1 MSTSHVLLGLPFR
14 GSTLALLALLAGCGS
29 QSGGPKG
36 MGNPAATASGSGQQ
50 PQFDAST
57 GMTSSTTGANGADAS
72 TSTGTTGADG
82 STSTGGGSN
91 HSGDS
96 GTSGPTGGTNDAGS
110 MSSSDS
116 GAGGNGSGDAAAC
129 NIISDGGTD
138 PCTAPLQPNDD
149 RLCVMNYG
157 GQMRQFYIYATPNFN
172 PCQPASLI
180 MDCHGLSESAETQ
193 AGKAP
198 FVLSG
203 SGTFPN
209 GYGSSWR
216 MAVQN
221 DNAIVVTPQG
231 ISNSWTPSSDVGF
244 INAAADTVEAI
255 ANVNLDHVYV
265 TGISM
270 GGQMTVAVGCDNAN
284 RWRAMAPVSMLQQSC
299 ASLSKPTPVIS
310 FHATGDQ
317 LTSYSADQMLMGTIA
332 GFDNCKSGPTQTV
345 AYGGPNSSK
354 DKVCFVSPNGI
365 GAPDA
370 PDPYHIPLQA
380 CPTSAPETDCVTYS
394 QCDNG
399 VEVVFCTVAASSQPL
414 GGHILYNNDTQLDLS
429 AVAWPFLKKFW

>member
-1 MSTSHVLLGLPFR
+1 M
-14 GSTLALLALLAGCGS
+14 
-29 QSGGPKG
+29 
-36 MGNPAATASGSGQQ
+36 
-50 PQFDAST
+50 
-57 GMTSSTTGANGADAS
+57 
-72 TSTGTTGADG
+72 
-82 STSTGGGSN
+82 
-91 HSGDS
+91 
-96 GTSGPTGGTNDAGS
+96 
-110 MSSSDS
+110 
-116 GAGGNGSGDAAAC
+116 
-129 NIISDGGTD
+129 
-138 PCTAPLQPNDD
+138 PNDD
-149 RLCVMNYG
+149 RLCMMTYMG
-157 GQMRQFYIYATPNFN
+157 TQRQFYIYATPNYN

-231 ISNSWTPSSDVGF
+231 VSNSWTPATDVGF
-244 INAAADTVEAI
+244 VNAAADLVESI
-255 ANVNLDHVYV
+255 ANVNPDHVYV

-270 GGQMTVAVGCDNAN
+270 GGQMTVAVGCDNAS
-284 RWRAMAPVSMLQQSC
+284 RWRGMAPVSMLQQSC

-332 GFDNCKSGPTQTV
+332 GFNNCKSGPT
-345 AYGGPNSSK
+345 ASASYGGPNSSP
-354 DKVCFVSPNGI
+354 DKVCFVTPNGI

-399 VEVVFCTVAASSQPL
+399 VEVTFCTVAASSQPL
-414 GGHILYNNDTQLDLS
+414 GGHVLYNNDTQLDLS
-429 AVAWPFLKKFW
+429 EVAWPFFKKFWK